1 MATRSLR
8 IEKFR
13 SIGIDEPATLVL
25 NHSME
30 EGEQGNLIIL
40 VGENNSGKSNVLDA
54 LMCFRQKSIE
64 NRDKTLLEYG
74 EEYQKPVLSLVTSD
88 GKQEYACILKY
99 GSSSFEVCASPSRK
113 QTPPLTKE
121 EAIRVYSYMECY
133 LSVPSKIK
141 ETLQNEKSSKQEI
154 ELAIKGVIDRA
165 KNCYAQKNSHP
176 YYNIIENI
184 RQNLP
189 TFYSTLSQNQFES
202 VNTEYIERFGASI
215 LPAIIRYEEK
225 KITNNDIVC
234 TPDNINT
241 FMINLLEDIGY
252 KVEDL
257 KRAYSI
263 ANSLND
269 SSFLKKLEDQL
280 NQKIGVVSKKFNS
293 LYQFG
298 NDYYKFAFRAES
310 TKLSL
315 IISKNDQ
322 PLTLNYQSTG
332 FRWFFNLYFNFL
344 SKNSLK
350 AGDIVIMDEPATHLH
365 VRGQQELRKF
375 LKDFTLKTGINI
387 VLATHSPFLIDMN
400 HLDELRVVKN
410 INGRTFIEND
420 FAAINPNDSDTL
432 SSVIDALTVQTHI
445 LCDPDKQLVFVE
457 GITDYNAY
465 IKFASMLDEKYQN
478 LCFLPVNGIGKT
490 QEQQRA
496 ILKRIMEIGRKR
508 DFILLVDGDKAGKA
522 IKKLNGENDDLP
534 IISLDEI
541 DPTFTEIESLFAD
554 ADLVQLG
561 IKRGDGSLVKSSA
574 LSSNIK
580 NYRSSQ
586 DFSDETTANFKKV
599 LDRIVETFEED

>member
-13 SIGIDEPATLVL
+13 NIAIDEPATLVL

-40 VGENNSGKSNVLDA
+40 IGENNSGKSNILDA
-54 LMCFRQKSIE
+54 LLCLRNKSIE
-64 NRDKTLLEYG
+64 KRDRTNLEFG
-74 EEYQKPVLSLVTSD
+74 EEYQTPMLSLVTTD
-88 GKQEYACILKY
+88 GKQEYACVLKY
-99 GSSSFEVCASPSRK
+99 GFSSYEAYASPSKK
-113 QTPPLTKE
+113 QTPSLTKQ
-121 EAIRVYSYMECY
+121 EAIRVCSYMEYY

-154 ELAIKGVIDRA
+154 ELAIKEVIDRVQ
-165 KNCYAQKNSHP
+165 NYYAQKNSHP
-176 YYNIIENI
+176 YYNIIETI

-189 TFYSTLSQNQFES
+189 TFYDMLSQNQLATL
-202 VNTEYIERFGASI
+202 NTEYKERYGIDI
-215 LPAIIRYEEK
+215 LPKIIRYEEK
-225 KITNNDIVC
+225 TITNNDIVC
-234 TPDNINT
+234 SPDNINT
-241 FMINLLEDIGY
+241 FMSNLLQDIGY

-257 KRAYSI
+257 RSAYNMASSQNNLSI
-263 ANSLND
+263 LE
-269 SSFLKKLEDQL
+269 KLEKQL
-280 NQKIGVVSKKFNS
+280 NKKIAVISKKFNS
-293 LYQFG
+293 IYQFG
-298 NDYYKFAFRAES
+298 NDCYKFAFRAES
-310 TKLSL
+310 SKLSL
-315 IISKNDQ
+315 IITKNDE
-322 PLTLNYQSTG
+322 PLTLDYQSTG
-332 FRWFFNLYFNFL
+332 FRWFFNLYFNL
-344 SKNSLK
+344 LANNDLK

-410 INGRTFIEND
+410 INGRTIIEND

-465 IKFASMLDEKYQN
+465 IKFASMLGEKYQN

-522 IKKLNGENDDLP
+522 IKKLNGENDDLL

-541 DPTFTEIESLFAD
+541 DPAFTEIESLFAD